1 VQHPVLDVH
10 AVPVRPQLL
19 VAGAQRGGLPAQF
32 VLQHSASCV
41 QAAPSLEHVASQIV
55 SSG

>member
-1 VQHPVLDVH
+1 VQHSALVVH

-19 VAGAQRGGLPAQF
+19 VAGAHRGGLPAQF
-32 VLQHSASCV
+32 VLQHSASCAH
-41 QAAPSLEHVASQIV
+41 AAPSLEHVASQIV

>member
-1 VQHPVLDVH
+1 VQHSALVVH
-10 AVPVRPQLL
+10 AVPVRLQLL

-32 VLQHSASCV
+32 VLQHCASCV